1 MKSSSLKMHKNLCN
15 WEQGKETLHKLHRFH
30 GKIRKLTLL
39 PVPTINTYFPQK
51 KANFF
56 VIIKQIFPIYFWI
69 LISMNK
75 KTFGKMNKLW
85 KLSKECIFMFF
96 HLRFTMYTYF
106 MQYILNTVESKQMK
120 EYAKDY
126 TYFNSRLFNTIYN
139 KNKQLLLSF
148 FGNENKFQFILF
160 YSFSFKKFSEK
171 WSNFLFF
178 L

>member
-1 MKSSSLKMHKNLCN
+1 
-15 WEQGKETLHKLHRFH
+15 
-30 GKIRKLTLL
+30 
-39 PVPTINTYFPQK
+39 
-51 KANFF
+51 
-56 VIIKQIFPIYFWI
+56 
-69 LISMNK
+69 
-75 KTFGKMNKLW
+75 
-85 KLSKECIFMFF
+85 MFF

-126 TYFNSRLFNTIYN
+126 TYFNSRVFFTIYN